1 MATSSPSPG
10 TTEGFQLAAL
20 SQRPSPPPLVQ
31 VNEVAAA
38 TVTVVLSVA
47 LVPPSPSLSVK
58 STVRAPRVGLT
69 MSVFS

>member
-1 MATSSPSPG
+1 MMTSSPSPG
-10 TTEGFQLAAL
+10 TTAGFQLAAL
-20 SQRPSPPPLVQ
+20 FQEPSPPPLVQ
-31 VNEVAAA
+31 VIEAAAA

-58 STVRAPRVGLT
+58 STVRAPVIGLT